1 MTQAYLLTIIGEEVL
16 ENVIEKDIMALGAKG
31 FTVSKVTGRSQSS
44 VRDNPWDGE
53 NIRIEII
60 TSEEICFKI
69 VQHLKDKYLERYPMI
84 TFFHPVTVLRMQHF
98 Y

>member
-16 ENVIEKDIMALGAKG
+16 ETVLEKEIMALGAKG
-31 FTVSKVTGRSQSS
+31 YTVSKVSGRSQSAL
-44 VRDNPWDGE
+44 RDNPWDGE
-53 NIRIEII
+53 NVRIEII
-60 TSEEICFKI
+60 TSEEVCLKI
-69 VQHLKDKYLERYPMI
+69 AQRLKEKYLEKYPMV